1 MDIKSTLSS
10 AVKQLKKTK
19 IKSANLE
26 AEILLSSV
34 LKKSREFILAHPE
47 YGLNKQQ
54 VQKLQ
59 MLTKKRLDNYPLAYL
74 VGYKEFFGLQF
85 LVNKHVLIPRPE
97 TELILEE
104 ALIIVANQNIDN
116 IIDIGTG
123 SGCIIITLAKL
134 LKHHKINFYGL
145 DISAPALKVAQRN
158 AKLHQVNVK
167 FRRGNLLQPLI
178 PSKNFNKQT
187 NLLIANLPYLTPRQI
202 ANSPSVS
209 REPKLALAAESDG
222 LKYYRQLLWQLV
234 KSSFNFQYLLLEIDP
249 SQKNTIKRLIKNY
262 LPNASWQI
270 KKDLKGH
277 NRLVMIKK

>member
-1 MDIKSTLSS
+1 
-10 AVKQLKKTK
+10 
-19 IKSANLE
+19 
-26 AEILLSSV
+26 
-34 LKKSREFILAHPE
+34 
-47 YGLNKQQ
+47 
-54 VQKLQ
+54 